1 MDSDRDTG
9 LVTERPA
16 VIQLGAMSSPSEPA
30 RLTTL
35 AELFGFEADTTVG
48 ERKIAVVGRPDDDIL
63 AAHIPVVDD
72 AYHFDPETT
81 LALLAGFE
89 LNRRV
94 MVQGPHG
101 VGKSTHVEQ
110 VAARLNW
117 PLLRINLDGHLTRA
131 DLVGRD
137 AVVIRDGRQVTEFVD
152 GMLPWAVRRPVAV
165 LLDEYDAGRPDVMFV
180 IQRLLERDG
189 RFTLLDTNEVITP
202 HQRFRLFAAT
212 NTVGLG
218 DLSGLYRGTNVLNQA
233 QIDRWNIVARLDYLE
248 PAAEIEVVL
257 GQAAE
262 FAERSDAAEVLAGM
276 VAVAGM
282 TRTGF
287 AAGDL
292 STVMSPRTIISWA
305 ENLVTFG
312 DIAAAYRLSFVN
324 KCDEAEA
331 PIALEYLQ
339 RVFG

>member
-1 MDSDRDTG
+1 MVNDGGGD
-9 LVTERPA
+9 V
-16 VIQLGAMSSPSEPA
+16 QLETMSSNPEPG

-35 AELFGFEADTTVG
+35 AELFGFEPGSAAG
-48 ERKIAVVGRPDDDIL
+48 ERKVEVGDGPDDDAL
-63 AAHIPVVDD
+63 AAHVPAVDD

-94 MVQGPHG
+94 MIQGPHG

-137 AVVIRDGRQVTEFVD
+137 AVVIRDGKQVTEFVD

-189 RFTLLDTNEVITP
+189 RFTLLDTNEVIVP

-248 PAAEIEVVL
+248 PDKEAEVVL
-257 GQAAE
+257 GQVPA
-262 FAERSDAAEVLAGM
+262 FAERSDGAELVAAM

-287 AAGDL
+287 TAGDL

-312 DIAAAYRLSFVN
+312 EVDTAFRLSFIN

-331 PIALEYLQ
+331 PIALEYFQ

>member
-1 MDSDRDTG
+1 MF
-9 LVTERPA
+9 
-16 VIQLGAMSSPSEPA
+16 SSSEPA

-35 AELFGFEADTTVG
+35 SELFGFGPGSAVS
-48 ERKIAVVGRPDDDIL
+48 ERKIEVGDRPDDDVL
-63 AAHIPVVDD
+63 AAHVPAIDD
-72 AYHFDPETT
+72 AYHLDPETT

-89 LNRRV
+89 SNRRV

-137 AVVIRDGRQVTEFVD
+137 AVVLRDGKQVTEFVD

-202 HQRFRLFAAT
+202 HDRFRLFAAT

-233 QIDRWNIVARLDYLE
+233 QIDRWNIVARLEYLE
-248 PAAEIEVVL
+248 PEVEARVVL
-257 GQAAE
+257 GQTPV
-262 FAERSDAAEVLAGM
+262 FADRADAVEMVAGM

-305 ENLVTFG
+305 ENVVTFG
-312 DIAAAYRLSFVN
+312 AVDTAYRVSFVN

>member
-1 MDSDRDTG
+1 MKT
-9 LVTERPA
+9 V
-16 VIQLGAMSSPSEPA
+16 
-30 RLTTL
+30 
-35 AELFGFEADTTVG
+35 AELFGLDPSTPLGGRKVDVD
-48 ERKIAVVGRPDDDIL
+48 ERPVDEEL
-63 AAHIPVVDD
+63 AAHVPEIDA
-72 AYHFDPETT
+72 AYHFDPEATA
-81 LALLAGFE
+81 ALLAGFE

-94 MVQGPHG
+94 LIQGPHG

-137 AVVIRDGRQVTEFVD
+137 AVVIRDHKQVTEFID
-152 GMLPWAVRRPVAV
+152 GMLPWALRRPVAV
-165 LLDEYDAGRPDVMFV
+165 LIDEYDAGRPDVMFV
-180 IQRLLERDG
+180 IQRLLERHG
-189 RFTLLDTNEVITP
+189 KFTLLDTNEVITP
-202 HQRFRLFAAT
+202 HSRFRLFAAA

-233 QIDRWNIVARLDYLE
+233 QVDRWNIVARLDYLQ
-248 PAAEIEVVL
+248 PEIEAAVVL
-257 GQAAE
+257 AQIPE
-262 FAERSDAAEVLAGM
+262 FAARSDAATVVEQM

-292 STVMSPRTIISWA
+292 STVMSPRTVISWA
-305 ENLVTFG
+305 ENTVTF
-312 DIAAAYRLSFVN
+312 DDVAAAFRLSFAN
-324 KCDEAEA
+324 KCDEAEV
-331 PIALEYLQ
+331 PVALEYFQ

>member
-1 MDSDRDTG
+1 MVSYSWGVSRRARQPQMTTG
-9 LVTERPA
+9 A
-16 VIQLGAMSSPSEPA
+16 D
-30 RLTTL
+30 
-35 AELFGFEADTTVG
+35 LFGADPTSTIG
-48 ERKIAVVGRPDDDIL
+48 SRKITVPDIPDDEEL
-63 AAHIPVVDD
+63 AAHVPDVDES
-72 AYHFDPETT
+72 YHFDPEAT
-81 LALLAGFE
+81 LALVAGFE
-89 LNRRV
+89 SNRRV
-94 MVQGPHG
+94 MIQGPHG

-137 AVVIRDGRQVTEFVD
+137 AVVLREGLQVTEFVD
-152 GMLPWAVRRPVAV
+152 GMLPWALRRPVAV

-180 IQRLLERDG
+180 IQRLLERNG
-189 RFTLLDTNEVITP
+189 RFTLLDTNEVVTP
-202 HQRFRLFAAT
+202 HERFRLFAAA

-233 QIDRWNIVARLDYLE
+233 QLDRWNIVARLDYLE
-248 PAAEIEVVL
+248 PETEAEVVL
-257 GQAAE
+257 AQAGD
-262 FAERSDAAEVLAGM
+262 FAGRPDAAETVAGM

-287 AAGDL
+287 VAGDL

-305 ENLVTFG
+305 ENTVTFG
-312 DIAAAYRLSFVN
+312 GDLTAAYRVSFVN
-324 KCDEAEA
+324 RCDQAEA
-331 PIALEYLQ
+331 PIAFEYLQ

>member
-1 MDSDRDTG
+1 MIT
-9 LVTERPA
+9 A
-16 VIQLGAMSSPSEPA
+16 
-30 RLTTL
+30 
-35 AELFGFEADTTVG
+35 AELFEIPDDHPAAS
-48 ERKIAVVGRPDDDIL
+48 RKIELLDHPVDDEL
-63 AAHIPVVDD
+63 AAHIPAVDEN
-72 AYHFDPETT
+72 YRFDPEAT
-81 LALLAGFE
+81 LALVAGFE

-117 PLLRINLDGHLTRA
+117 PLLRINLDGHLARA

-137 AVVIRDGRQVTEFVD
+137 AVVVRGGQQVTEFVD
-152 GMLPWAVRRPVAV
+152 GMLPWALRRGVAV
-165 LLDEYDAGRPDVMFV
+165 LFDEYDAGRPDVMFV

-202 HQRFRLFAAT
+202 HERFRLFSAT

-218 DLSGLYRGTNVLNQA
+218 DLSGLYRGVNVLNQA

-248 PAAEIEVVL
+248 PDAEAEVVL
-257 GQAAE
+257 AQVSE
-262 FAERSDAAEVLAGM
+262 FAQRSDASEVVAMM
-276 VAVAGM
+276 VSVAAM

-287 AAGDL
+287 TAGDL

-305 ENLVTFG
+305 ENTVTFG
-312 DIAAAYRLSFVN
+312 DVAGAFRLSFVN

-331 PIALEYLQ
+331 PIAMEYFQ